1 MFVNFIL
8 DLETIGCLEIKVS
21 EYLVEKER
29 EKFYE
34 LLISIFIYM
43 YFLFLFI
50 GFKVFIIE
58 GGWRRGSDGFI
69 WGKLN
74 FMEWE
79 NLI

>member
-1 MFVNFIL
+1 
-8 DLETIGCLEIKVS
+8 
-21 EYLVEKER
+21 
-29 EKFYE
+29 
-34 LLISIFIYM
+34 M

-74 FMEWE
+74 FMELE
-79 NLI
+79 NLF